1 MKRRGPAQ
9 PTCARV
15 GQRLCAVGRGPARAA
30 VALTLVV
37 ALLGDSRVSGPRDA
51 RQRTGGL
58 SRTTATKA
66 SPQVPTAAALPDTA
80 GLAEQSRH
88 RHREQGGVAVSFP
101 PQEGT
106 QEGTAPGPWPSQCQS
121 SEPAAS
127 HLTILPTCP
136 PALTPGTSPTVPAS
150 GGPNSSQHPQ
160 GASLGPLSASG
171 RGVQARPAHL
181 SSPEGWWRAVPWAHV
196 PRGCCTGRSSSW
208 ICTRGGPGRSRPSK
222 PGEQRGSPEVASL
235 NSCLKHPVSTISHH
249 GRAGHSP
256 HPPNGPPA
264 RHLLANLS
272 CGEGLRPASHQRPP
286 GPEDPPPRAHPQG
299 SQTVFKPVH

>member
-121 SEPAAS
+121 SEPDAS

-171 RGVQARPAHL
+171 GGGGSKHGRHISQAQRAGGGLCPGPTYPVAVAL
-181 SSPEGWWRAVPWAHV
+181 GGAVPGSVHV
-196 PRGCCTGRSSSW
+196 EALAEAVP
-208 ICTRGGPGRSRPSK
+208 
-222 PGEQRGSPEVASL
+222 
-235 NSCLKHPVSTISHH
+235 
-249 GRAGHSP
+249 
-256 HPPNGPPA
+256 
-264 RHLLANLS
+264 ANLENS
-272 CGEGLRPASHQRPP
+272 GGLLRW
-286 GPEDPPPRAHPQG
+286 
-299 SQTVFKPVH
+299 PV